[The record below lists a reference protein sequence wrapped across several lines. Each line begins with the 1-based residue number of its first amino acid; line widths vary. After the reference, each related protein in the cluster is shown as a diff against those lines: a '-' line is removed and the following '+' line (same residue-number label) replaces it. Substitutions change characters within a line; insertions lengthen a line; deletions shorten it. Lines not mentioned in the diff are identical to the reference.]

1 MFGRRV
7 TLFKLLGFEV
17 RVDAS
22 WLIIAVLITWSLA
35 TQYYPSQYKG
45 SPVSNIGGW
54 GSPVHWACLHPSLFM
69 NSPIPWW
76 LGAEVCP

>member
-45 SPVSNIGGW
+45 
-54 GSPVHWACLHPSLFM
+54 ALR
-69 NSPIPWW
+69 
-76 LGAEVCP
+76 